1 MISTKNEHIHIVKNS
16 QELEDTIDEIGA
28 YRRDLRMKGVVSS
41 EKEHPLETI
50 QLCPTNVDKPI
61 VWEFHQVVPRLHVE
75 CHKA

>member
-41 EKEHPLETI
+41 EKEHPWRPSSCAQRT
-50 QLCPTNVDKPI
+50 
-61 VWEFHQVVPRLHVE
+61 
-75 CHKA
+75 